1 MHIRRDVHARP
12 SALPRGLG
20 DRPDLQD
27 LQVSTISTVVGS
39 VTEPRR
45 VLGTPDES
53 TWPGVGQLPDYK
65 PTFPRWASQ
74 DLAEQVPYLDRE
86 GLDLMH
92 VRA

>member
-1 MHIRRDVHARP
+1 M
-12 SALPRGLG
+12 
-20 DRPDLQD
+20 
-27 LQVSTISTVVGS
+27 
-39 VTEPRR
+39 TEPRR

>member
-1 MHIRRDVHARP
+1 M
-12 SALPRGLG
+12 
-20 DRPDLQD
+20 
-27 LQVSTISTVVGS
+27 VGS